1 MGTED
6 YLDALLSLPALPDW
20 PQVSR
25 DGRWVAWTWLRAT
38 PVADVWVAPT
48 DGSTPPVRLTE
59 TSENTFLVS
68 WTPDSRAVIVEEDK
82 SGNER
87 VRLFRVELSHPRE
100 MIPLT
105 EPDPAYYLVGGQ
117 LHPDGRRLVYS
128 ANYDFDRQEE
138 IEPTWVYSHDL
149 NTGKRRVLAR
159 PARATWV
166 NPQLSPQ
173 GTHVLYT
180 RQDRHP
186 AGQQGWLVDI
196 DGKDDR
202 EILNFGDKSRVQ
214 SLRWLPDG
222 RRVLFVAEEGNE
234 RRLGL
239 FDVAGGQID
248 WLIEDPERAQFIE
261 EAWVPVGSSSAVVVE
276 VRDARLRAFLLDV
289 DTAEETHFPMATGN
303 FLPLAP
309 AAGDGSQWIGVQYS
323 SRQPYDI
330 VRFPLNR
337 AEPSAFSSLSR
348 VWERTAVRPETLTQ
362 AEDFRWRSSDGAE
375 VQGWLY
381 RAAQE
386 PPGTV
391 VLIHGGPT
399 SHSGDR
405 IHALVQYL
413 VRRGFNV
420 LEPNYRGSTGFGI
433 AFQELIKQDGWG
445 GLEQEDIKSG
455 IEALIE
461 RGIARAGRVGV
472 TGTSYGGYSSW
483 CQITRYP
490 REIVAAA
497 APVCGMTDL
506 VIDYETT
513 RPDLRPYS
521 EEMMGGSPQQVPD
534 KYRERSPIHFVQ
546 QIRGSLLIVQGAQD
560 PNVTPEN
567 VRAVRGALDG
577 AGLRYELLE
586 FEDEGHGIMRRE
598 NLRAL
603 YLRLADFFT
612 RAFTQHEASAR

>member
-1 MGTED
+1 MGNED
-6 YLDALLSLPALPDW
+6 YLDSLLALPALAGW
-20 PQVSR
+20 PKVSP
-25 DGRWVAWTWLRAT
+25 DGRWVAWTWLRAA

-48 DGSTPPVRLTE
+48 DGSAPPLRLTE
-59 TSENTFLVS
+59 TPENTFLVS
-68 WTPDSRAVIVEEDK
+68 WTPDSRAVIVEEDE

-87 VRLFRVELSHPRE
+87 VRLFRVELSHPLD
-100 MIPLT
+100 MTPLT
-105 EPDPAYYLVGGQ
+105 EPDPANYLSGGQ
-117 LHPDGRRLVYS
+117 LHPDGRRLLYG
-128 ANYDFDRQEE
+128 ANYDFARHEVL
-138 IEPTWVYSHDL
+138 EPTWVHCHDL
-149 NTGKRRVLAR
+149 ETGKRQVLAR

-166 NPQLSPQ
+166 DPQLNPQ

-196 DGKDDR
+196 DGRDDR
-202 EILNFGDKSRVQ
+202 EILSFGDESRVQ

-222 RRVLFVAEEGNE
+222 RRVLFVAEDGNE

-239 FDVAGGQID
+239 FDTTRERIV

-261 EAWVPVGSSSAVVVE
+261 EAWVPFGSSSAVVVE
-276 VRDARLRAFLLDV
+276 VQDALLRSFLLDV
-289 DTAEETHFPMATGN
+289 DTAREVHFPMATGN

-309 AAGDGSQWIGVQYS
+309 AAGDGSQWIGVHYS
-323 SRQPYDI
+323 SRQPQDI
-330 VRFPLNR
+330 VRFPLSR
-337 AEPSAFSSLSR
+337 AEPPAFSSLSR
-348 VWERTAVRPETLTQ
+348 VWDRTDVRPESLTQ
-362 AEDFRWRSSDGAE
+362 AEDFRWRSSDGLD

-381 RAAQE
+381 RAAGE
-386 PPGTV
+386 PLGTV
-391 VLIHGGPT
+391 VFIHGGPT

-405 IHALVQYL
+405 IHPLVQYL
-413 VRRGFNV
+413 VRRGFHV

-445 GLEQEDIKSG
+445 GLEQDDIKSG

-461 RGIARAGRVGV
+461 RGIAGAGRVGV

-483 CQITRYP
+483 CQVTRYP
-490 REIVAAA
+490 RESVAAA

-506 VIDYETT
+506 VIDYQTT
-513 RPDLRPYS
+513 QPHIRPYS
-521 EEMMGGSPQQVPD
+521 EEMMGGSPEQVPD
-534 KYRERSPIHFVQ
+534 KYRERSPIHFVE
-546 QIRGSLLIVQGAQD
+546 QIQGSLLIVQGAHD

-567 VRAVRGALDG
+567 VRAVRSALDR

-586 FEDEGHGIMRRE
+586 FQDEGHGIMRRE
-598 NLRAL
+598 NLRTL

-612 RAFTQHEASAR
+612 RAFTRQEASAL